1 MILHSNLL
9 KRQQKKISEL
19 LTTKFLILYYYWREC
34 LYDLYVCK
42 GGRGSA
48 KSSNIAIILV
58 LTIILEPVNALC
70 IRKVGDKLEK
80 SVFEQIRWAIKHIGV
95 EDYFIIKKSPME
107 IIYKER
113 GNKFIFSG
121 LDDPEKLKSIKT
133 ADFPIAVYWVEELAE
148 HKEEKDIEM
157 LINSIL
163 RGELPE
169 IEIET
174 LDGRKIK
181 KKLKYRGIFSYN
193 PPKSKL
199 SWVNKKYSF
208 TTVEAN
214 TYVHTSTYLDNPYIS
229 EEFKRNAENCRK
241 TNLIKY
247 RHQYLGEPVGNGL
260 IPFPNLEIREIK
272 EEELQMLD
280 TFKNGLDWGYGADPL
295 AFVRWA
301 WDRKKRIIYATDEYY
316 GLQISNRKIAEY
328 IVSKN
333 YDEVVT
339 CDNAEPKS
347 IDELIDNDV
356 VAWAARKGKG
366 SVEYGEKWLADL
378 TKIVIDP
385 ARTPNIAKEF
395 ETIDYAVDR
404 NGNPMNRLED
414 KGNHTIDATRYAFE
428 EDMRSDKLVYDV

>member
-1 MILHSNLL
+1 M
-9 KRQQKKISEL
+9 
-19 LTTKFLILYYYWREC
+19 
-34 LYDLYVCK
+34 
-42 GGRGSA
+42 
-48 KSSNIAIILV
+48 
-58 LTIILEPVNALC
+58 C

-80 SVFEQIRWAIKHIGV
+80 SVFEQLRWAIKHMGV
-95 EDYFIIKKSPME
+95 EDYFTIKKSPME

-133 ADFPIAVYWVEELAE
+133 ADFPIAIYWIEELAE
-148 HKEEKDIEM
+148 HKEEKDVEM
-157 LINSIL
+157 LINSVL
-163 RGELPE
+163 RGELQE

-193 PPKSKL
+193 PPKFKL

-247 RHQYLGEPVGNGL
+247 RHEYLGEPVGNGL

-272 EEELQMLD
+272 DEELEILD

-301 WDRKKRIIYATDEYY
+301 WDRKKRIIYAVDEYY

-328 IVSKN
+328 ITSNN

-339 CDNAEPKS
+339 CDSAEPKS

-356 VAWAARKGKG
+356 VAWAAKKGKG

-378 TKIVIDP
+378 DKIVIDP

-404 NGNPMNRLED
+404 NGNPISRLED

-428 EDMRSDKLVYDV
+428 EDMRSDKLVYDI